1 METFYVTTPIYYVNG
16 SPHIGH
22 AYTTIVADVLARYHR
37 MRGDEVFFMTGTD
50 EHGLKVQREA
60 EKAEKTPKQLADE
73 NSKKFLDLFDR
84 LELTHDRFIR
94 TTDEDHKRVATRIF
108 EAMQARGDIYL
119 DTYEG
124 WYAAADEAF
133 YTEDEIQDGKAIE
146 SGAPV
151 EWVSEASY
159 FFKLSAYQDKL
170 LAWYKENPN
179 CIRPEARYNEVV
191 SFVEG
196 GLQDLSISRT
206 TFDWGIPIP
215 NDPNHIMYVWVDA
228 LTNYIT
234 GVGAFGEDDEAF
246 KKFWPCS
253 LHLLGK
259 DILRFHCVFWPAFL
273 MSAGLEPPEQLF
285 VHGWWLVEG
294 EKMSKRAGN
303 WIDPN
308 ELIEQ
313 FPLDVIRYYLLREV
327 PFGNDGN
334 FVRDRLIERN
344 NSELAD
350 NFGNLV
356 NRMVKMVQ
364 RFTDGKAPAAGEL
377 TEDDKLLVEVA
388 KKTWREVED
397 AFKTREFN
405 RALEVTLSLSTELNQ
420 YVQRNQPWKLAK
432 DETQKE
438 RLGQVLYNT
447 LEGIRWVAL
456 LLSPVLPD
464 ASGKVL
470 DALGIDEAARSF
482 TTLEWGALSEGQEIG
497 VPDVLF
503 TKLEAPAKEKEEEPK
518 AEAKAPKKKKE
529 QKKSEEKSGKLDFK
543 EFQKLEMK
551 VGLIVSAEK
560 VEGADKL
567 LKLAVDVGEEQPR
580 TVVAG
585 IAKAYE
591 PEALVGNRYAVV
603 TNLKPAKIFGIKS
616 EGMML
621 AADTSDGKLELARFS
636 EAVAPGTRIS

>member
-1 METFYVTTPIYYVNG
+1 
-16 SPHIGH
+16 
-22 AYTTIVADVLARYHR
+22 
-37 MRGDEVFFMTGTD
+37 
-50 EHGLKVQREA
+50 
-60 EKAEKTPKQLADE
+60 
-73 NSKKFLDLFDR
+73 
-84 LELTHDRFIR
+84 
-94 TTDEDHKRVATRIF
+94 
-108 EAMQARGDIYL
+108 
-119 DTYEG
+119 
-124 WYAAADEAF
+124 
-133 YTEDEIQDGKAIE
+133 
-146 SGAPV
+146 
-151 EWVSEASY
+151 
-159 FFKLSAYQDKL
+159 
-170 LAWYKENPN
+170 
-179 CIRPEARYNEVV
+179 
-191 SFVEG
+191 
-196 GLQDLSISRT
+196 
-206 TFDWGIPIP
+206 
-215 NDPNHIMYVWVDA
+215 
-228 LTNYIT
+228 
-234 GVGAFGEDDEAF
+234 
-246 KKFWPCS
+246 
-253 LHLLGK
+253 
-259 DILRFHCVFWPAFL
+259 
-273 MSAGLEPPEQLF
+273 

-308 ELIEQ
+308 ELIEE

-364 RFTDGKAPAAGEL
+364 RFTDGRAPAAGEP
-377 TEDDKLLVEVA
+377 TEDDKLLIEVA
-388 KKTWREVED
+388 QKSRQEVED
-397 AFKTREFN
+397 AFQTREFN

-464 ASGKVL
+464 ASSKVL
-470 DALGIDEAARSF
+470 DALGIDKDARSF
-482 TTLEWGALSEGQEIG
+482 TTLTWGGLSEGAAIG

-503 TKLEAPAKEKEEEPK
+503 TKLEAAPKEEVAEAPAKQ
-518 AEAKAPKKKKE
+518 KAPKKKE
-529 QKKSEEKSGKLDFK
+529 QKKAEEKSDKLDFK
-543 EFQKLEMK
+543 DFQKLEMR

-560 VEGADKL
+560 VDGADKL

-621 AADTSDGKLELARFS
+621 AADTSDGKLELAKFS

>member
-60 EKAEKTPKQLADE
+60 EKAGKTPKQLADE
-73 NSKKFLDLFDR
+73 NSQKFRDVFER

-94 TTDEDHKRVATRIF
+94 TTDEDHVRVATRIF
-108 EAMQARGDIYL
+108 QAMKERGDIYL

-133 YTEDEIQDGKAIE
+133 YAEDEIEDGKAIA

-159 FFKLSAYQDKL
+159 FFRLSAYQDKL
-170 LAWYKENPN
+170 LAWYKSNPN

-206 TFDWGIPIP
+206 TFGWGIPIP
-215 NDPNHIMYVWVDA
+215 EDDDHIMYVWVDA

-246 KKFWPCS
+246 GKFWPCS

-308 ELIEQ
+308 DLVDE
-313 FPLDVIRYYLLREV
+313 FPLDVLRYYLLREV

-334 FVRDRLIERN
+334 FVRERLIERN

-364 RFTDGKAPAAGEL
+364 RFVGGKAPAFGAL
-377 TEDDKLLVEVA
+377 TDDDKALVEVA
-388 KKTWREVED
+388 EKARGEVED
-397 AFKTREFN
+397 AFAAREFH

-432 DETQKE
+432 DESQAE
-438 RLGQVLYNT
+438 RLGQVLYHT

-456 LLSPVLPD
+456 LLSPVLPE
-464 ASGKVL
+464 AAGKVL
-470 DALGIDEAARSF
+470 DALGIEESARNFS
-482 TTLEWGALSEGQEIG
+482 TLEWGGLSQGQTIG
-497 VPDVLF
+497 DPDVLF
-503 TKLEAPAKEKEEEPK
+503 TKLELPKKEEEAEQAPK
-518 AEAKAPKKKKE
+518 QQKKKKE
-529 QKKSEEKSGKLDFK
+529 KKKSEDKGGKLDFK
-543 EFQKLEMK
+543 DFQQLEMR
-551 VGLIVSAEK
+551 VGLVVAAEK
-560 VEGADKL
+560 IDGADKL
-567 LKLAVDVGEEQPR
+567 LKLSVDVGEDKPR

-585 IAKAYE
+585 IALAYE

-616 EGMML
+616 EAMML
-621 AADTSDGKLELARFS
+621 AADTTDGKLELAKFS
-636 EAVAPGTRIS
+636 EATAPGTRIS